1 MMKKEYTKPQT
12 IVVELK
18 MTTHILESSPDTM
31 PLSQDPEDLI
41 NMPGEIH

>member
-1 MMKKEYTKPQT
+1 MKKEYIKPQT
-12 IVVELK
+12 DVIELK
-18 MTTHILESSPDTM
+18 MTMHILESSPDTM

>member
-1 MMKKEYTKPQT
+1 MKKEYTKPQT
-12 IVVELK
+12 VVVELK
-18 MTTHILESSPDTM
+18 MTTQVLVSSPDTM

>member
-1 MMKKEYTKPQT
+1 MKRIYTKPQT

-41 NMPGEIH
+41 EIPGEIH

>member
-1 MMKKEYTKPQT
+1 MKKEYTKPQI

-41 NMPGEIH
+41 EIPGEIH